1 MTFTLDLAKFG
12 QKAVDNAEKVTR
24 KIAFDMYK
32 LIVRR
37 MPVRDGRAK
46 ANTQISINSLPENSI
61 MEFDKSGAAT
71 ISKAGTVIANFKLG
85 DTIFIYNNVEYI
97 YPLEFLFTSKQAPAG
112 MFRISFEEIVQS
124 LGATEAM

>member
-1 MTFTLDLAKFG
+1 MSFSLDLAKFG

-37 MPVRDGRAK
+37 MPVKDGRAK

-61 MEFDKSGAAT
+61 MEFDKSGSAT
-71 ISKAGTVIANFKLG
+71 ISRAGTVINNFKLG

-97 YPLEFLFTSKQAPAG
+97 VPLEYGLSKQAPGG
-112 MFRISFEEIVQS
+112 MFRISFEEIVQD
-124 LGATEAM
+124 LGATA